1 MKKHS
6 ISKKIVNKLIFN
18 SLIAGL
24 VTGGSLVSPLSVRA
38 GQQPYCIFDSSLV
51 NSKENL
57 RKASLKGS
65 ADQKNEYKNIIKNH
79 AEMLRKCRSES
90 WLKEQAIWLR
100 LYPCDIKEG
109 ALDEILDRIVNKGY
123 NKIYLEIFYDG
134 QVLLP
139 PKSNPGPWIS
149 VLDGVQGGENVDL
162 LDQTIKKGRER
173 GLQVYAW
180 LFTMNFGYSY
190 SQKPDKQG
198 ILARNGRGDD
208 SIEFVHDRSQA
219 FIDPYNRQAQVE
231 FYNLVQEVIKRNPDG
246 ILFDYIRYP
255 RGTGT
260 QSVVSNVKD
269 LWIYGPASKQALFQR
284 ALNNQGQWLIHRYV
298 NKGFITTKDIEEV
311 RAMAPEETTPLW
323 QGRNPSPG
331 EADLSLGNLRQL
343 LELELWHLAVA
354 HAAQGVVDFIT
365 FASAP
370 AQRANIPTGAVFF
383 PGGNQLV
390 GQRGFDSRLQAWH
403 QFPSYLQ
410 RHPMSYAVCG
420 QPNCIVDEI
429 KRVTDNTNSG
439 TKIIPALAGRWG
451 ERMENRPSLEDQME
465 AIRRNNPQVSSISHF
480 AFSWQEREFDRERRF
495 CKVN

>member
-1 MKKHS
+1 M
-6 ISKKIVNKLIFN
+6 
-18 SLIAGL
+18 AGL
-24 VTGGSLVSPLSVRA
+24 ITGGSLISPLSVK
-38 GQQPYCIFDSSLV
+38 GEVQPYCIFDSSTV

-57 RKASLKGS
+57 RKAALKDGA
-65 ADQKNEYKNIIKNH
+65 ADKNEYKDILKKH
-79 AEMLRKCRSES
+79 ADILRKCRSES

-123 NKIYLEIFYDG
+123 NKIYLEVFFDG

-139 PKSNPGPWIS
+139 PKDNKTTWIS
-149 VLDGVQGGENVDL
+149 VLDGVTGGENVDL
-162 LDQTIKKGRER
+162 LDETIKKGRER
-173 GLQVYAW
+173 GLKVYAW
-180 LFTMNFGYSY
+180 LFTMNFGYNY

-198 ILARNGRGDD
+198 ILARNGRGED

-219 FIDPYNRQAQVE
+219 FIDPYNRQAQIE
-231 FYNLVQEVIKRNPDG
+231 YYTLVQQVIQRNPDG

-269 LWIYGPASKQALFQR
+269 LWIYSPASKQALFQR

-323 QGRNPSPG
+323 QGRTPSPG
-331 EADLSLGNLRQL
+331 EADLSLSNLQKL
-343 LELELWHLAVA
+343 LQLELWHLSVA
-354 HAAQGVVDFIT
+354 HAAQGVIDFIS
-365 FASAP
+365 FASAL
-370 AQRANIPTGAVFF
+370 AQKAGIPTGAVFF

-390 GQRGFDSRLQAWH
+390 GQKGFDSRLQPWH

-410 RHPMSYAVCG
+410 RHPMSYAICG
-420 QPNCIVDEI
+420 QTNCIVDEVQ
-429 KRVTDNTNSG
+429 RVTKNTSKN
-439 TKIIPALAGRWG
+439 TPVIPALAGRWG
-451 ERMENRPSLEDQME
+451 ESMENRPSLEAQME
-465 AIRRNNPQVSSISHF
+465 AIRRTNPQVSSISHF

-495 CKVN
+495 CKI